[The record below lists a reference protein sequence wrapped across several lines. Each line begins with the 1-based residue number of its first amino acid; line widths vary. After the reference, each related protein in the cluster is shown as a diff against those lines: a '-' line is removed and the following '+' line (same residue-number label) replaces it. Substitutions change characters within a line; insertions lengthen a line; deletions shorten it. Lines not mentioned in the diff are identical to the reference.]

1 MTEGFKFPFSFSAKE
16 KGRKRKLPAD
26 VRKRK
31 NSLRESGEKNSPG
44 APVTGRSH
52 TQLIRAKKLSR
63 AAQTAFPLGRLSSS
77 FFCIAFSHRPDF
89 KSFSAACTLTPLT
102 RDECPSVSPLYHFVT
117 QRRSVDT
124 SNSPAA
130 FSVNVKAV
138 HLNSSS
144 IFCFAKHR
152 GFLFVHSSQQ
162 REERTKK
169 RRRCYRAYSLGRYC
183 RRRGLRNSLRSDSPR
198 PGSSVGRRPPG
209 PIKAVF
215 PAGHACCYFPQPL
228 SSGRVSLGFS
238 PISLRDTEEKC
249 E

>member
-31 NSLRESGEKNSPG
+31 NSLRESGEKNSPS
-44 APVTGRSH
+44 APVIGRLQL
-52 TQLIRAKKLSR
+52 QLIRAKKPIR
-63 AAQTAFPLGRLSSS
+63 TAQTAFPLGRLSSS

-144 IFCFAKHR
+144 VFCGAKYR
-152 GFLFVHSSQQ
+152 GGVRRTEGLKCSHIQVPNLFSQ
-162 REERTKK
+162 
-169 RRRCYRAYSLGRYC
+169 
-183 RRRGLRNSLRSDSPR
+183 P
-198 PGSSVGRRPPG
+198 
-209 PIKAVF
+209 F
-215 PAGHACCYFPQPL
+215 
-228 SSGRVSLGFS
+228 SSGHTSRGFS
-238 PISLRDTEEKC
+238 PISFHDTEEKC